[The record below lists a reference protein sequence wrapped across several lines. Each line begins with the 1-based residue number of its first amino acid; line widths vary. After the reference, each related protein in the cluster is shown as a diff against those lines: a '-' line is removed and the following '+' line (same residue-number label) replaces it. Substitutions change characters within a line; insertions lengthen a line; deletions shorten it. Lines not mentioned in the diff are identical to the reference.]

1 MLQATEFREQGNK
14 ENWFLLLVASNK
26 DLTNLSYAQWIFF
39 FPLFFFFFVYYWVE
53 QVYPSEKILR

>member
-26 DLTNLSYAQWIFF
+26 DLTKLRAVDFL
-39 FPLFFFFFVYYWVE
+39 FPSFFFFFVYYWVE
-53 QVYPSEKILR
+53 QVYPSEKVLR